1 MSRGGVL
8 VTGCA
13 GFIGSHIVEALL
25 LMGYDVVGVDCFTPY
40 YSDRIKRHNLT
51 EALHHRG
58 FKLVEL
64 DLSRTSIDDLTSI
77 VRDVSYVIHEAA
89 QPGVRSS
96 WGADFDA
103 YVKHNILASQ
113 KLLEAVLRARSV
125 KRFVYASSSSIYG
138 NIESIPISEE
148 VTPRPY
154 SPYGVTKLTAE
165 NLCRVYYENFN
176 VPIVILRYFT
186 VYGPRQRPDMAFHKF
201 IKSMLKGEPIY
212 VYGDGQQARDF
223 TYIEDVVEATIRSI
237 ECEDNVIGQAI
248 NVGYGK
254 PVKLMD
260 VIEIIAELCNVEPQI
275 VFKEE
280 MKGDVKATWA
290 DISKARK
297 LLGWEPRTKLRDG
310 LEAEMLWI
318 KQAIEI
324 GLI

>member
-1 MSRGGVL
+1 MDRIL

-13 GFIGSHIVEALL
+13 GFIGSHLVEALL
-25 LMGYDVVGVDCFTPY
+25 LMGYDVVGIDCFTPY
-40 YSDRIKRHNLT
+40 YSDRIKRYNLT
-51 EALHHRG
+51 EALRHKK

-77 VRDVSYVIHEAA
+77 VKDVSCVIHEAA

-96 WGADFDA
+96 WGVDFDA
-103 YVKHNILASQ
+103 YVKHNILATQ
-113 KLLEAVLRARSV
+113 KLLEAVARAGSV
-125 KRFVYASSSSIYG
+125 KMFVYASSSSIYG
-138 NIESIPISEE
+138 NVENIPVSEE
-148 VTPRPY
+148 VNPKPY

-165 NLCRVYYENFN
+165 NLCMVYYENFN
-176 VPIVILRYFT
+176 VPIVVLRYFT

-201 IKSMLKGEPIY
+201 IRSALKCEPLY

-223 TYIEDVVEATIRSI
+223 TYVEDVVEATIRSI
-237 ECEDNVIGQAI
+237 ECQDRVIGQVI

-260 VIEIIAELCNVEPQI
+260 AVNIIAELCGVNPQI
-275 VFKEE
+275 RFKEE
-280 MKGDVKATWA
+280 MKGDVRATWA
-290 DISKARK
+290 DISKARS
-297 LLGWEPRTKLRDG
+297 LLEWQPKTKLRDG
-310 LEAEMLWI
+310 LEDEIRWA

>member
-1 MSRGGVL
+1 MEDRKVL

-13 GFIGSHIVEALL
+13 GFIGSTLAEKLIER
-25 LMGYDVVGVDCFTPY
+25 GYEVIGVDCFTPY
-40 YSDRIKRHNLT
+40 YSTAIKHYNLRSLLKS
-51 EALHHRG
+51 ERFSFL
-58 FKLVEL
+58 EL
-64 DLSRTSIDDLTSI
+64 DLSETSFDDL
-77 VRDVSYVIHEAA
+77 VSVVKRATYILHEAA

-113 KLLEAVLRARSV
+113 KLLEAVLSAGSV

-138 NIESIPISEE
+138 NVENIPISEDAI
-148 VTPRPY
+148 PKPY

-165 NLCRVYYENFN
+165 NLCRVYYENFD

-201 IKSMLKGEPIY
+201 IKSMLKSEPIY

-223 TYIEDVVEATIRSI
+223 TYIEDIVEATIRSI
-237 ECEDNVIGQAI
+237 ECEDDIIGQAI
-248 NVGYGK
+248 NVGYGR

-260 VIEIIAELCNVEPQI
+260 AIEIIAELCNAKPQI
-275 VFKEE
+275 MFKEE

-297 LLGWEPRTKLRDG
+297 LLGWQPRTKLRDG
-310 LEAEMLWI
+310 LEAEIRWI
-318 KQAIEI
+318 NQAIEI

>member
-1 MSRGGVL
+1 MDKERVL

-13 GFIGSHIVEALL
+13 GFIGSHLVEALL
-25 LMGYDVVGVDCFTPY
+25 SMGYDVVGVDCFTPY
-40 YSDRIKRHNLT
+40 YSDRIKRHNLA
-51 EALHHRG
+51 EVLRRKE
-58 FKLVEL
+58 FKLIEL
-64 DLSRTSIDDLTSI
+64 DLSRTSIDYLTSI
-77 VRDVSYVIHEAA
+77 VKGVSYVIHEAA

-96 WGADFDA
+96 WGADFDV

-113 KLLEAVLRARSV
+113 RLLEAVLRAGSV

-138 NIESIPISEE
+138 NVENIPISEE
-148 VTPRPY
+148 ATPKPY
-154 SPYGVTKLTAE
+154 SPYGVTKLTSE

-201 IKSMLKGEPIY
+201 IKSILKSEPIY

-223 TYIEDVVEATIRSI
+223 TYIKDVVEATIRSI
-237 ECEDNVIGQAI
+237 ECEDDVIGQAI
-248 NVGYGK
+248 NVGYGR

-260 VIEIIAELCNVEPQI
+260 AIEIIAELCNAKPQI
-275 VFKEE
+275 MLKEE

-297 LLGWEPRTKLRDG
+297 LLGWQPKTKLRDG
-310 LEAEMLWI
+310 LEAEIRWI
-318 KQAIEI
+318 NQAIEI